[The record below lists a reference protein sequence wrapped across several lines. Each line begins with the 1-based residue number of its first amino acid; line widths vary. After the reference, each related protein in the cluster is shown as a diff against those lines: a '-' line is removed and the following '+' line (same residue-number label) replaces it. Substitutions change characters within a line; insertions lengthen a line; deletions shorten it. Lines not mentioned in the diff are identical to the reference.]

1 MIYSKLS
8 RSLYPLTLVII
19 FSMTTTMVTVAQSD
33 SNAQFITM
41 LSGALSSEHRDIEV
55 PVEVGVLRLQF
66 SVKYSGEL
74 DLKIITPLG
83 NPLTLSELNIVLTDT
98 KEKRTIS
105 IWDPKPGA
113 WKMRLT
119 GKGTFEA
126 SVNVQGELYISYMQ
140 FFGRNSFVTMERV
153 QPVSGARQHAQVYT
167 SGNNIDTIEF
177 QLINEQGDL
186 IAPVKFRQTDLSS
199 PLGFSLI
206 IETPEQ
212 PFRVLARGRDTH
224 GKSFQRVFS
233 WLVMPQPID
242 SNIAQTEN
250 SPQAIANLTVLQE
263 SSKGV
268 LEGEQKIIRARVQN
282 WSDELMLSGKGHPL
296 GIRLTYSILFPVEGS
311 YSPYPKL
318 YPEHFNSSYTAALSM
333 RVINI
338 SVEPKPGGIQNP
350 DQLFFGSRATFKPD
364 VTYTFTVDLVPNY
377 VAYSDQKRSF
387 CVQTKVYTQQGMR
400 DRFEREVTSK
410 LKLRYRV
417 AISGTDLDGPT
428 PTLTH
433 NAYVPN
439 QWYQGYHKEGVTAC
453 Q

>member
-1 MIYSKLS
+1 MVLS
-8 RSLYPLTLVII
+8 ELFRSIFIFALVII
-19 FSMTTTMVTVAQSD
+19 FIQSTTMVTVAQGD
-33 SNAQFITM
+33 SNTQFITL

-74 DLKIITPLG
+74 DLKVITPLG
-83 NPLTLSELNIVLTDT
+83 SPLTLSELNITLTDT

-113 WKMRLT
+113 WKMRLA
-119 GKGTFEA
+119 GNGAFEA
-126 SVNVQGELYISYMQ
+126 SVTVQGELYISYMQ

-153 QPVSGARQHAQVYT
+153 QPVSGARQHAQVYA

-177 QLINEQGDL
+177 RLINEQGEL
-186 IAPVKFRQTDLSS
+186 IAPVKFRQTDLSNTS
-199 PLGFSLI
+199 GFSLI

-212 PFRVLARGRDTH
+212 PFRVLARGRDIH

-233 WLVMPQPID
+233 WLVTPQPID

-250 SPQAIANLTVLQE
+250 SPQAIANLPVLQA
-263 SSKGV
+263 SSRGV
-268 LEGEQKIIRARVQN
+268 LEGEQKIIRARVQK
-282 WSDELMLSGKGHPL
+282 WSDELMLSEKGYPL
-296 GIRLTYSILFPVEGS
+296 GIRLSYSIIFPVEGS
-311 YSPYPKL
+311 YSPYPKV

-333 RVINI
+333 RVLKI

-377 VAYSDQKRSF
+377 VNYNDQKRSF
-387 CVQTKVYTQQGMR
+387 CVQTKIYSQQGMR

-410 LKLRYRV
+410 LKLRYRL

-439 QWYQGYHKEGVTAC
+439 QWYQGYLKEGVTVC
-453 Q
+453 P